1 MAAKPPQKGKDM
13 YKTDFYI
20 AISGT
25 GKDRRKF
32 SHYDKKS
39 GWGETL
45 SAPDGTAVEIRYNK
59 TKSGTWTATEASTG
73 FGVPLGVF
81 ESRSELKRNISPDI
95 LRAIVDMLR
104 QPSSRE
110 HIERLTEYTTDH
122 PLTVR

>member
-1 MAAKPPQKGKDM
+1 M

-20 AISGT
+20 AISGA

-45 SAPDGTAVEIRYNK
+45 SAPDGTAVEIRYHN
-59 TKSGTWTATEASTG
+59 TTNGTEASTG
-73 FGVPLGVF
+73 FSVLVGK
-81 ESRSELKRNISPDI
+81 SRAELKRNISPDI
-95 LRAIVDMLR
+95 LRAIVDLLR

-110 HIERLTEYTTDH
+110 GIERLTEYTAAH
-122 PLTVR
+122 PLNVK